1 MERKECINYLK
12 KELNKID
19 INISDE
25 KCELLYLYMKHLLE
39 WNKKINL
46 TAIRNEEDF
55 ILKHLVDSLSII
67 KYLDYKMDS
76 SFNIIDIGTGGGFP
90 GIPLKIYYQN
100 SKVTLV
106 DSINKKLNVIKDIT
120 ENININNLE
129 FVHSRAEEL
138 GQKNEYREMF
148 NLVVSRAV
156 ANLTTLVEY
165 LIPLCGLGEKVICMK
180 GPGAEE
186 ELLHANKAIEIL
198 GGKVENIVN
207 FKIEDENRWLIIIK
221 KVKKTPKQYPR
232 EVGVPLKK
240 PIE

>member
-1 MERKECINYLK
+1 MERKECIDYLK
-12 KELNKID
+12 KELNKLD
-19 INISDE
+19 ITISDE
-25 KCELLYLYMKHLLE
+25 KCELLYLYMKQLLE

-67 KYLDYKMDS
+67 KYLDYEIDS
-76 SFNIIDIGTGGGFP
+76 SVNIIDIGTGGGFP
-90 GIPLKIYYQN
+90 GIPL
-100 SKVTLV
+100 
-106 DSINKKLNVIKDIT
+106 KKLNVIKDIT

-138 GQKNEYREMF
+138 GQKNEYREKF

-165 LIPLCGLGEKVICMK
+165 LIPLCGLGEKVVCMK

-207 FKIEDENRWLIIIK
+207 FKIENENRWLIIIK

-232 EVGVPLKK
+232 EVGMPLKK